1 MKKENKSNSSNVHV
15 VVNTKGGCG
24 KSTCS
29 SILAT
34 LLYLNNP
41 NKKIN
46 LFELDDNNETKV
58 DSKYID
64 SSSLTLKHT
73 ETVIDNINF
82 NQLIDPDY
90 ISVLDSGGSNDS
102 VMILNKLKEIDMV
115 GNNFYIPI
123 NDDLEQF
130 KNLFETVQFIRS
142 FDCFAKITVILNRCI
157 TLEKKDVEK
166 QFLVVFGSEELE
178 IKNRLNHLKIDEVC
192 FVPNAPIL
200 SILKNHYQISLL
212 DFYLDSIDLVKNIDI
227 YRLEWA
233 KDGKEVFIANNKK
246 YRIGKMAVELIEN
259 LEPIK
264 KMLLKA

>member
-1 MKKENKSNSSNVHV
+1 M
-15 VVNTKGGCG
+15 VNTKGGCG

-73 ETVIDNINF
+73 ETIIDNINF

-90 ISVLDSGGSNDS
+90 ISVLDSGGSGDS
-102 VMILNKLKEIDMV
+102 VIILNKLKEIDMV

-123 NDDLEQF
+123 NDDMEQF

-142 FDCFAKITVILNRCI
+142 FDCSAKITVILNRCI

-178 IKNRLNHLKIDEVC
+178 IKNRLNHLKVDEVC

-233 KDGKEVFIANNKK
+233 KEGKEVFIANNKK

>member
-1 MKKENKSNSSNVHV
+1 MH
-15 VVNTKGGCG
+15 
-24 KSTCS
+24 
-29 SILAT
+29 
-34 LLYLNNP
+34 
-41 NKKIN
+41 
-46 LFELDDNNETKV
+46 LFR
-58 DSKYID
+58 I
-64 SSSLTLKHT
+64 
-73 ETVIDNINF
+73 TVIF
-82 NQLIDPDY
+82 AKQ
-90 ISVLDSGGSNDS
+90 S
-102 VMILNKLKEIDMV
+102 KLLMNCTV
-115 GNNFYIPI
+115 SNNFYIPI

-200 SILKNHYQISLL
+200 SILKNHYQVSLL
-212 DFYLDSIDLVKNIDI
+212 DFYLNSIDLVENIDI

-233 KDGKEVFIANNKK
+233 KQGKEVFIANNKK

>member
-1 MKKENKSNSSNVHV
+1 M
-15 VVNTKGGCG
+15 VNTKGGCG

-157 TLEKKDVEK
+157 TLEKKM
-166 QFLVVFGSEELE
+166 LRSSSLWCLE
-178 IKNRLNHLKIDEVC
+178 VKNWKLKID
-192 FVPNAPIL
+192 
-200 SILKNHYQISLL
+200 
-212 DFYLDSIDLVKNIDI
+212 
-227 YRLEWA
+227 
-233 KDGKEVFIANNKK
+233 
-246 YRIGKMAVELIEN
+246 
-259 LEPIK
+259 
-264 KMLLKA
+264 